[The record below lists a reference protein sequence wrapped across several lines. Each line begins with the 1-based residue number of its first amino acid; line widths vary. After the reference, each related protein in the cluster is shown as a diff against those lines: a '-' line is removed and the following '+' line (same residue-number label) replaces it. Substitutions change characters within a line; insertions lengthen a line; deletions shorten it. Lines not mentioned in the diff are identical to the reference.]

1 MIKTYH
7 APLACIDPIRDNDAA
22 CFERHANH
30 RRVVAYANDKHR
42 LYRVG
47 SPAFERCTPEDPSST
62 RQRWCARNTPCTT
75 MCMIGGL
82 LALCVATVG
91 VLSMAA
97 LSSATRKKRRR
108 DRTQRSLLR
117 MHGDLRETFEIAARH
132 VEPVAPAPPLRL
144 IVAPIIGSSSTE
156 PHEVTSHAPSV
167 RTSVVGLTAALSLL
181 EQSSVFDRPPEPP
194 TRPSRYPRASTPP
207 ALATSTSS
215 PTVSLAALPTPP
227 VPTSRPLVPASR
239 PPLPAS
245 VPLSVPTSRP
255 PLPASVSRP
264 PSLTSPSRPPSVP
277 TSRPAPP
284 PVPRART
291 AASPPPLPSVLRPL
305 PSYVRP
311 VVGRGPRR

>member
-7 APLACIDPIRDNDAA
+7 APLARIDPIRDNDAA

-30 RRVVAYANDKHR
+30 RRVVAYANDKYR
-42 LYRVG
+42 LYRAG
-47 SPAFERCTPEDPSST
+47 SPAFERCTPEDSSST

-97 LSSATRKKRRR
+97 LSTATRKKRRR
-108 DRTQRSLLR
+108 DRNQRSLLR
-117 MHGDLRETFEIAARH
+117 MHGDLRETFEIAARSI
-132 VEPVAPAPPLRL
+132 EPVAPAPPLRL

-156 PHEVTSHAPSV
+156 PPEVTSHAPSV

-181 EQSSVFDRPPEPP
+181 EQSSLFDRPREPP
-194 TRPSRYPRASTPP
+194 KRPSRYPRASTPP
-207 ALATSTSS
+207 AFGTSMPS
-215 PTVSLAALPTPP
+215 PAVSLAALPTPP
-227 VPTSRPLVPASR
+227 VPTSRPP
-239 PPLPAS
+239 
-245 VPLSVPTSRP
+245 VPTSRP
-255 PLPASVSRP
+255 PLPVSVPPSVPMSRSPSSTSP
-264 PSLTSPSRPPSVP
+264 PSLLTSRPSSVP

-284 PVPRART
+284 PVPPPRT
-291 AASPPPLPSVLRPL
+291 ATTPPPLPSVLRPL

-311 VVGRGPRR
+311 VVGRAPRR